1 MITDNFFTSLHL
13 AKELKQKGSSL
24 VGTCS
29 WMRRELPMQIHSLQ
43 PEMKRFESKLYEE
56 ETRAVTLTLYK
67 CKPNKAVLIMSSLH
81 STCRVDESHK
91 KRLPETIS
99 YYNKTKHGV
108 DVCDQMIRQNTITPQ
123 SRRWPVHFSI
133 IFLISEGLIHGIN
146 LLRQRNRR

>member
-1 MITDNFFTSLHL
+1 MQYAIPYLDKDNEKPVNKLVGHHVVMELMKPYCGKGHNVTTDNFFTSLYL

-29 WMRRELPMQIHSLQ
+29 WVRRELPMQIHSLQ

-99 YYNKTKHGV
+99 FYN
-108 DVCDQMIRQNTITPQ
+108 
-123 SRRWPVHFSI
+123 
-133 IFLISEGLIHGIN
+133 
-146 LLRQRNRR
+146 